1 SIPFRRTIRKKV
13 YVFAASSSI
22 KYTFLPLTPRWV
34 AHGRAAGAPRRAPRT
49 RGAQPRSAIL
59 ALSRTEMVALRL
71 SVPSSRQIRDPG
83 AGQTGQNGQ
92 LPSPSGCGYTVRGV
106 IVEPSRS
113 GLSRDFD
120 HIWWWRTRLPERKG
134 QRCRILVRAK

>member
-1 SIPFRRTIRKKV
+1 VRN
-13 YVFAASSSI
+13 
-22 KYTFLPLTPRWV
+22 
-34 AHGRAAGAPRRAPRT
+34 
-49 RGAQPRSAIL
+49 PRSAIV

-134 QRCRILVRAK
+134 QRCRILVRAKRMNSVLVEFEDGFRVVTSRYAVRRTRPDSTAGAAEEPRGP